1 MLKPIL
7 AATTV
12 LAISL
17 ALAYVFRE
25 PIRDAADA
33 WTTRNM
39 FVSVEEA
46 NFELGPEIGTLL
58 PALQANYKGNR
69 VTGIEEFSRGNG
81 TILVALRSLDWC
93 AYCKNQVIKLQEHK
107 SYFDL
112 YGIKLVAITYDS
124 EDAQQ
129 SFIEQHGITIPVLSD
144 NQSRSFRA
152 LGILNQDYQ
161 PGEAEYGLPHPG
173 AIILN
178 RDGIIMGKLFV
189 ENPNLRVYS
198 SEMLDYSKKILGLK
212 GLFN

>member
-1 MLKPIL
+1 MLKAIL
-7 AATTV
+7 TATTV

-58 PALQANYKGNR
+58 PTLQANHKGNR

-144 NQSRSFRA
+144 NQNNSFRA
-152 LGILNQDYQ
+152 LGILNQGYQ
-161 PGEAEYGLPHPG
+161 PGDSEYGLPHPG
-173 AIILN
+173 AIIVN

-198 SEMLDYSKKILGLK
+198 SEMLDYAKKVLDLK
-212 GLFN
+212 GLFK

>member
-1 MLKPIL
+1 MLKAIL
-7 AATTV
+7 TATTV

-58 PALQANYKGNR
+58 PTLQANHKGNR

-144 NQSRSFRA
+144 NQNNSFRA
-152 LGILNQDYQ
+152 LGILNQGYQ
-161 PGEAEYGLPHPG
+161 PGDSEYGLPHPG
-173 AIILN
+173 AIIVN

-198 SEMLDYSKKILGLK
+198 SEMLDYAKK
-212 GLFN
+212 FWT

>member
-25 PIRDAADA
+25 PIRETADA
-33 WTTRNM
+33 WKTRNM

-46 NFELGPEIGTLL
+46 NLELGPEIGTPL
-58 PALQANYKGNR
+58 PALEANYQGHR

-81 TILVALRSLDWC
+81 TILIALRSLDWC
-93 AYCKNQVIKLQEHK
+93 AYCKNQIIKLQEYK

-129 SFIEQHGITIPVLSD
+129 PFIEQHGITIPVLSD

-152 LGILNQDYQ
+152 LGILNQGYQ
-161 PGEAEYGLPHPG
+161 PGDSEYGLPHPG

-198 SEMLDYSKKILGLK
+198 SEMLEYSKKLLGLK
-212 GLFN
+212 GLF